1 MFVKKILQ
9 INVASNYGSTGRI
22 AESIGL
28 LALQNK
34 WNSYIVHGPRYANPT
49 QLKEFCMETYW
60 GEKLHALRSFC
71 LDEHGLG
78 SRKATLNLVEKMK
91 KLSPDIVHL
100 HNIHGYFINYP
111 ILFDYLSTSQVPVVW
126 TLHDCWCM
134 TGHCVYFDS
143 IHCDKW
149 KTHCMNCPQLRTY
162 PKSLFRDNSYN
173 NFELKKKYFLKI
185 RQQLHLVPVSDW
197 LAGLVKQSFLKECSI
212 SRIYN
217 GIDLTTFSP
226 IQCTSFPWLDEIR
239 FWILG
244 VASPWSKRKGYD
256 DFIQLRKLLGGDFG
270 LVMVGLTKK
279 QIRQLPEG
287 IVGIER
293 TNKISQLV
301 ELYST
306 VDVFF
311 NPTWEDN
318 FPTTNLEALACGT
331 PVITYR
337 TGGSP
342 EAVTTETGFV
352 VEQGDLQE
360 VVNAI
365 NIIRNKG
372 KSNYAEKCRNRA
384 VSHFDKDI
392 AYRQY
397 LDLYNQILTN
407 K

>member
-1 MFVKKILQ
+1 MKIFQ
-9 INVASNYGSTGRI
+9 FNVASNFGSTGRI
-22 AESIGL
+22 AENIGI
-28 LALQNK
+28 LAQQQG
-34 WNSYIVHGPRYANPT
+34 WDCYIVHGPRYANPT
-49 QLKEFCMETYW
+49 SLNKICTETHW
-60 GEKLHALRSFC
+60 GEKLHGLRSLC

-78 SRKATLNLVEKMK
+78 SKHATLRLIDEMGKI
-91 KLSPDIVHL
+91 SPDVVHL
-100 HNIHGYFINYP
+100 HNIHGYYLNYP

-217 GIDLTTFSP
+217 GIDLTTFVP
-226 IQCTSFPWLDEIR
+226 VQCTSFPWLDKTR

-256 DFIQLRKLLGGDFG
+256 DFIQLRKLLDGDFG

-293 TNKISQLV
+293 TNNISQLV
-301 ELYST
+301 ELYSA

-342 EAVTTETGFV
+342 EAISEDTGFV
-352 VEQGDLQE
+352 VEQGDFSGVLF
-360 VVNAI
+360 AI
-365 NIIRNKG
+365 ETIRSNG
-372 KSNYAEKCRNRA
+372 KIFYQSKCRERA
-384 VSHFDKDI
+384 VTHYDKNI
-392 AYRQY
+392 SYQEY
-397 LDLYNQILTN
+397 IDLYDQILM

>member
-1 MFVKKILQ
+1 MKTLFQ
-9 INVASNYGSTGRI
+9 INVASNYSSTGRI
-22 AESIGL
+22 TENIGL
-28 LALQNK
+28 LALQNG
-34 WNSYIVHGPRYANPT
+34 WDSYIVHGPRYANST
-49 QLKEFCMETYW
+49 QLKRICTETYW
-60 GEKLHALRSFC
+60 GEKLHGLRSFC

-78 SRKATLNLVEKMK
+78 SRNATLRLVEKMK
-91 KLSPDIVHL
+91 ELSPDMVHL

-111 ILFDYLSTSQVPVVW
+111 VLFDYLFVSQVPVVW

-134 TGHCVYFDS
+134 TGHCVYFEYA
-143 IHCDKW
+143 HCDKW
-149 KTHCMNCPQLRTY
+149 KTHCMDCPLLGTY

-185 RQQLHLVPVSDW
+185 KQQLHLVPVSDW
-197 LAGLVKQSFLKECSI
+197 LSGLVQQSFLKECSI
-212 SRIYN
+212 NRIYN
-217 GIDLTTFSP
+217 GIDLTAFAPVQNDS
-226 IQCTSFPWLDEIR
+226 SLLDKTK

-256 DFIQLRKLLGGDFG
+256 DFIQLRKLLGNDFG

-293 TNKISQLV
+293 TNSIAQLA

-306 VDVFF
+306 ADVFF

-342 EAVTTETGFV
+342 EAVTAETGFV
-352 VEQGDLQE
+352 VEQGDLE
-360 VVNAI
+360 TVVTTLALL
-365 NIIRNKG
+365 RKRG
-372 KSNYAEKCRNRA
+372 KDAYRIPCRERA
-384 VSHFDKDI
+384 VLHFDKDKSYQHYI
-392 AYRQY
+392 
-397 LDLYNQILTN
+397 DLYNQILTDEH
-407 K
+407 KK